1 MSLLLIFYMLF
12 LIFIRFS
19 SAQLENMRFDFRPSV
34 KLATTLLGYA
44 LLLSNKLI
52 SFSSDGQRQ
61 YDLL

>member
-1 MSLLLIFYMLF
+1 MLF